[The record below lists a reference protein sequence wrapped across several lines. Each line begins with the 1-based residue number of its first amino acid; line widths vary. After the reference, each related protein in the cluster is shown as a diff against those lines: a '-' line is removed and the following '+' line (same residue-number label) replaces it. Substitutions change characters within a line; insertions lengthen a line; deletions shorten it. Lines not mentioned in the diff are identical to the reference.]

1 MQTIIFHTI
10 DTILLAVLPA
20 LAGFIVAPVKRF
32 IQTHHL
38 ETYAARA
45 VRYAEQVLPDAEGEQ
60 KYRIASQYFAKLAAG
75 AGIKVDPEDIKA
87 LLESAVNSLKTE
99 LAVYAGTPA
108 QEAVPTAEQEAEPK
122 SGTADE
128 VSAAAQP
135 SVQAVEKVVADDAK
149 KVGDIT
155 IGELKKLIAK

>member
-108 QEAVPTAEQEAEPK
+108 QEAPLDEPTDDQK
-122 SGTADE
+122 SAVVEE
-128 VSAAAQP
+128 VAAVAQP
-135 SVQAVEKVVADDAK
+135 AVQAAETAMANDTK